1 MLPTF
6 LSISFHSKMKYI
18 AINFHF
24 VCDHVVNENLI
35 MPYIS
40 TKDQLANALTKPL
53 SRQLFFVFN
62 PRLVSRMG
70 APSCSGV
77 IVYNLVPAI
86 LQLHILIFK
95 PHKLNQNL

>member
-53 SRQLFFVFN
+53 SRQLFL
-62 PRLVSRMG
+62 RIQSKIGVSNG
-70 APSCSGV
+70 S
-77 IVYNLVPAI
+77 AI
-86 LQLHILIFK
+86 LQWCNSI
-95 PHKLNQNL
+95 